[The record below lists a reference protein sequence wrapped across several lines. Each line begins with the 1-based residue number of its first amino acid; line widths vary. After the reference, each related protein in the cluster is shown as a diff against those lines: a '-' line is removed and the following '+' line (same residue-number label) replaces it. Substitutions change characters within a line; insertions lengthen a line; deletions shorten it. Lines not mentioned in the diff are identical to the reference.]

1 MSDTDVLTEYTR
13 PVVLQPASTAL
24 VIIDMQY
31 LSACRTTG
39 MGRWLSEHG
48 RSDEGRYRFDRI
60 EQLLVPNIGR
70 LLSFFR
76 GHGLQVI
83 HVVLASQITGAGDV
97 VEHSRVHEA
106 AFGNQP
112 GNIETQVLE
121 ELAPAPN
128 EPVVQK
134 LSASAFNSSNID
146 FILRTLG
153 VDTLVVTGVSTSQC
167 AGLTAL
173 DASDRG
179 YKVAMIEDACAED
192 MEEHH
197 LWTLEQFRRVFG
209 RVATTDEVL
218 AELTEA
224 LATPLAT
231 SR

>member
-76 GHGLQVI
+76 GHGLQV
-83 HVVLASQITGAGDV
+83 
-97 VEHSRVHEA
+97 VHEA